1 MTSTKL
7 EIFAD
12 PVEPTIITRR
22 VVHAPRALVFDAFTK
37 PELVRRW
44 LTGPDGWEFA
54 VCDIDLRPGG
64 KYRYVWRKAGV
75 PDMGMGGEFR
85 EVVPPERYVATE
97 QFDESWYPGSA
108 IVTTAMTEHGGKT
121 TVTLTIKYDSKDARD
136 VALKS
141 GMETGVAASYNRLDR
156 ILVSRRSGAA
166 AG

>member
-1 MTSTKL
+1 MTITSTL
-7 EIFAD
+7 QITTPSDREIAM
-12 PVEPTIITRR
+12 TR
-22 VVHAPRALVFDAFTK
+22 VFDAPRALVFDAFTK

-44 LTGPDGWEFA
+44 HTGPDGWEFA